1 MPYNVILSSVL
12 AALGWGI
19 SPILDKQAMKT
30 LDYKTIS
37 ITRFL
42 VFGLFAVVFFVW
54 KLLSSH
60 ENIITRIDMSKRDYR
75 LTVISS
81 IAALLAY
88 ILYFYAL
95 GNSTN
100 TNLVVILT
108 YILPLFVVSTLSYLF
123 LNEKLN
129 SGMIFG
135 IVLIFA
141 GIFIFYNYKNK

>member
-1 MPYNVILSSVL
+1 
-12 AALGWGI
+12 
-19 SPILDKQAMKT
+19 
-30 LDYKTIS
+30 
-37 ITRFL
+37 
-42 VFGLFAVVFFVW
+42 VFFIW

-60 ENIITRIDMSKRDYR
+60 ENIITRIDLSKRDYR

-81 IAALLAY
+81 ISALLAY
-88 ILYFYAL
+88 IFYFYAL
-95 GNSTN
+95 GNSNN

-135 IVLIFA
+135 IVIIFT
-141 GIFIFYNYKNK
+141 GIFIFYNYKDT

>member
-1 MPYNVILSSVL
+1 MPYNVILPSVL

-19 SPILDKQAMKT
+19 CPILDKQAMKT

-37 ITRFL
+37 IIRFL
-42 VFGLFAVVFFVW
+42 LFGVFAIMFFVW
-54 KLLSSH
+54 KLLSKN
-60 ENIITRIDMSKRDYR
+60 ENIISKIDLSKRDYK
-75 LTVISS
+75 LTIASS
-81 IAALLAY
+81 IVALLA
-88 ILYFYAL
+88 IIFYFYAL

-100 TNLVVILT
+100 TTFVVILT
-108 YILPLFVVSTLSYLF
+108 YILPLFVVALLSYLF
-123 LNEKLN
+123 LHEKVN